1 MTTNLIVGIDA
12 GTSVVK
18 AVAFTLDGKQV
29 AVSSV
34 RNTYKATS
42 NGSATQSLS
51 KTWDDCIAALKGLG
65 EKIED
70 FQLRVVA
77 LSVTG
82 QGDGTWLIDDD
93 GLPVCDAW
101 LWLDGRSAQTVDILN
116 TQSSERQRFEKTGT
130 GLSTCQQGVQLAHM
144 ACHYPHLIEKAK
156 TAFHCKDWLYFNLTK
171 VRATDPSEAS
181 FTFGDFRTRQ
191 YDDQVIASLG
201 LSEYRDLLPDI
212 IDGCETTHPLSA
224 EAAKL
229 TGLKAGIPVSLAY
242 VDMVMTAL
250 GAGVHTGQDNVA
262 CSVIGS
268 TGVHM
273 RSVSSDNV
281 FLNDQCT
288 GYVIALPI
296 PGRVTQVQT
305 NMASALNLD
314 WLLNVA
320 SDLLKDFGCE
330 SSPNVMVDRVE
341 TWLQR
346 AEEGQLL
353 YHPYI
358 SDAGERGPFVN
369 GRARASFTGLTYHHR
384 FHDLVR
390 AVVEGLGMAMR
401 DCYESMGGTI
411 QELRLS
417 GGAVR
422 SATLRKIL
430 SASVCADVCVSG
442 REEAGAAGAAMM
454 AAVAIGEYKSMDDCI
469 AEWVTPLLG
478 KIEKKDKALCD
489 RYDVL
494 FNAFYQ
500 QRLKL
505 PDTWFAMEQL
515 REHSKTHFQVDS
527 SDKS

>member
-1 MTTNLIVGIDA
+1 MTHNLIVGIDA

-18 AVAFTLDGKQV
+18 AVAFSLDGKQV
-29 AVSSV
+29 AVASV
-34 RNTYKATS
+34 RNTYSAGLD
-42 NGSATQSLS
+42 GSATQSLS
-51 KTWDDCIAALKGLG
+51 QTWEDCVAALKDLG

-70 FQLRVVA
+70 FHRRVIA
-77 LSVTG
+77 LAVTG
-82 QGDGTWLIDDD
+82 QGDGTWLIDDG

-101 LWLDGRSAQTVDILN
+101 LWLDGRSSPTVDILSA
-116 TQSSERQRFEKTGT
+116 QASERQRFEKTGT
-130 GLSTCQQGVQLAHM
+130 GLNTCQQGVQLAHM
-144 ACHYPHLIEKAK
+144 ASHYPHLLEKAK
-156 TAFHCKDWLYFNLTK
+156 TAFHCKDWLYFNLTT

-181 FTFGDFRTRQ
+181 FTFGNFRTRQ
-191 YDDQVIASLG
+191 YDDQVIDSLG
-201 LSEYRDLLPDI
+201 LSDYRDLLPEI
-212 IDGCETTHPLSA
+212 IDGCETTHPLSK
-224 EAAKL
+224 EAADL

-273 RSVSSDNV
+273 RSVSSNDV
-281 FLNDQCT
+281 CLNEQCT

-330 SSPNVMVDRVE
+330 SSPHRLVNKVE
-341 TWLQR
+341 DWLQQ

-369 GRARASFTGLTYHHR
+369 GRARAGFTGLTYHHR
-384 FHDLVR
+384 FPDLVR

-401 DCYESMGGTI
+401 DCYEVMGGTT

-430 SASVCADVCVSG
+430 SASIGADVRVSG

-454 AAVAIGEYKSMDDCI
+454 AAVAIGQYQTMDDCI

-478 KIEKKDKALCD
+478 QVEKTDRALCD

-500 QRLKL
+500 QRLTL
-505 PDTWFAMEQL
+505 PDTWLAMEQL
-515 REHSKTHFQVDS
+515 REQPAKHFQVDP